1 MRLFGLIGFPLGHS
15 FSQKFFTEKFER
27 EGIKNCSYQNFPLS
41 SIDQLK
47 DLLATHPN
55 LEGFNITIPYKEQVF
70 PFIDQ
75 QTDAVQ
81 KIGAC
86 NCVRI
91 VDGQLIGYNTDV
103 KGFEVSLRKKLQPKH
118 NTALVL
124 GTGGAAKAVV
134 YALQQLNISYKI
146 VSRKTN
152 PEANVISYAE
162 LTHDVIAAHKLI
174 VNTTPLGTYPN
185 VNECADIPYEA
196 LTPDHYLFDLVYN
209 PSKTLFLQKGEA
221 QGATIENGH
230 EMLEIQAEESWKIW
244 NKSSI

>member
-15 FSQKFFTEKFER
+15 FSQKFFTEKFQR
-27 EGIKNCSYQNFPLS
+27 EGIQNCSYQNFPLS

-47 DLLATHPN
+47 DLLATQSN
-55 LEGFNITIPYKEQVF
+55 LEGFNITIPYKEQVLAF
-70 PFIDQ
+70 VDE

-86 NCVRI
+86 NCVKI
-91 VDGQLIGYNTDV
+91 VNSKLTGYNTDV
-103 KGFEVSLRKKLQPKH
+103 KGFEISLRKKLEVKH

-146 VSRKTN
+146 VSRNAN
-152 PEANVISYAE
+152 PEANVISYAQ
-162 LTHDVIAAHKLI
+162 LTNDIIASHKLI

-221 QGATIENGH
+221 QGAIIENGH

-244 NKSSI
+244 NQAI

>member
-1 MRLFGLIGFPLGHS
+1 MRRFGLIGFPLGHS
-15 FSQKFFTEKFER
+15 FSQKFFTEKFQR
-27 EGIKNCSYQNFPLS
+27 EGIQNCSYQNFPLS

-47 DLLATHPN
+47 DLLTTHSN
-55 LEGFNITIPYKEQVF
+55 LEGFNITIPYKEQVLAF
-70 PFIDQ
+70 VDE

-86 NCVRI
+86 NCVKI
-91 VDGQLIGYNTDV
+91 VNGKLVGYNTDV
-103 KGFEVSLRKKLQPKH
+103 KGFEVSLRKKLEAKH

-146 VSRKTN
+146 VSRNAN
-152 PEANVISYAE
+152 PEANVISYAQ
-162 LTHDVIAAHKLI
+162 LTKDIIASHKLI

-196 LTPDHYLFDLVYN
+196 LTPNHYLFDLVYN

-244 NKSSI
+244 DANK